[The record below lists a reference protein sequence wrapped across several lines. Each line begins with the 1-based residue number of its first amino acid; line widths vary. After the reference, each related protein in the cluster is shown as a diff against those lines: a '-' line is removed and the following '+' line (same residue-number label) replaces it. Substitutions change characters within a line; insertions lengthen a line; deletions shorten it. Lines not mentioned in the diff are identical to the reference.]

1 MKISEETLSVLNN
14 FSSVNAAISI
24 DEGSEIVT
32 ISEGKNIIAK
42 AVVDETFSRKFGIY
56 QLGEFLSAVSLL
68 EDPSFDFQE
77 NNVNIKSGNSRHRIT
92 YQYCDPTLITLPPE
106 GAIDNFP
113 DSDYAF
119 ELRAED
125 LKALLRSAGVLSL
138 PHISIESS
146 DKGIEVCVCN
156 KEIKSGTNAFTLSID
171 ESTISRDENNL
182 PQLLPDDYRMVF
194 NVENLKMIPG
204 NYDVNISNK
213 GIGQFVNQD
222 VDVVYWISAEAQYS
236 TVSK

>member
-24 DEGSEIVT
+24 DEGSEITT

-68 EDPSFDFQE
+68 EDPTFDFQE
-77 NNVNIKSGNSRHRIT
+77 NNVNIKSGNSRQRVN
-92 YQYCDPTLITLPPE
+92 YQYCDPTLITSPPE
-106 GAIDNFP
+106 GAIENFP
-113 DSDYAF
+113 DPDFDF
-119 ELRAED
+119 ELKAED
-125 LKALLRSAGVLSL
+125 LKSLLRSAGVLSL

-171 ESTISRDENNL
+171 QSTVSSEGNDL
-182 PQLLPDDYRMVF
+182 SDDYCMVF
-194 NVENLKMIPG
+194 NVDNLKVIPG

-222 VDVVYWISAEAQYS
+222 VDVVYWISAEAQFS

>member
-138 PHISIESS
+138 PHISIESA

-171 ESTISRDENNL
+171 DVSKEANS
-182 PQLLPDDYRMVF
+182 LPDDYRMVF